1 VQRYGEPQTITL
13 RVFKSAYTGY
23 TGVSLESVE
32 CLESDAD
39 IDEESVQ
46 SVINPGAM
54 KVLQAIA
61 LAQLCKVLKAQG
73 RSSKLKNS
81 LELLSQLYQ
90 EYEQVKTVL

>member
-1 VQRYGEPQTITL
+1 MAHHKLITL
-13 RVFKSAYTGY
+13 RVFKFAYTGY
-23 TGVSLESVE
+23 TGMSLEPIE
-32 CLESDAD
+32 CLESYAD
-39 IDEESVQ
+39 IDEGSVQ
-46 SVINPGAM
+46 SMINPDAM

-73 RSSKLKNS
+73 RSSKLENS